1 VAYERRVER
10 LVDPDVELG
19 HARLVGPWPSRW
31 AVDLLIIRLG
41 GYIMRGMSYPVDVA
55 ASLVSVLCAHT
66 GQTFTLLA
74 DSVVVLED
82 AAHVWSTTLETWRD
96 SAEGPPQTG
105 RLCPLG
111 NTVSLAPVA
120 E

>member
-1 VAYERRVER
+1 
-10 LVDPDVELG
+10 
-19 HARLVGPWPSRW
+19 
-31 AVDLLIIRLG
+31 
-41 GYIMRGMSYPVDVA
+41 MSYPVDVA
-55 ASLVSVLCAHT
+55 ASLVSVTCAHT
-66 GQTFTLLA
+66 GQRWALPA

-82 AAHVWSTTLETWRD
+82 AAHVWSTTLETWQA
-96 SAEGPPQTG
+96 SAEGYPQTG